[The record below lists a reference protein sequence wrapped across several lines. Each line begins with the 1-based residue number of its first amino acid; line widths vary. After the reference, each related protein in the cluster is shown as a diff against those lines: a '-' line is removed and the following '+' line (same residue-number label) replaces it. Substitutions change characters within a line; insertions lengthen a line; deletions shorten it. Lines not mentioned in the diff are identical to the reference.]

1 MGKSNFFF
9 RQPKGIDSGC
19 TADLYCFI
27 VRLACDDE
35 SVTALLK
42 IIVEIFFGIL
52 YYSKNKY

>member
-1 MGKSNFFF
+1 MGKSFFF